1 MKRKMRKKNHPPGK
15 DLALAHRTVAGE
27 LPTHGLTKMLQLLTE
42 LESEWESF
50 LMELNTQSSRDSQ
63 LPGRKV

>member
-1 MKRKMRKKNHPPGK
+1 MKRKMRKKNHPPEK
-15 DLALAHRTVAGE
+15 DLALAHRTLAEGF
-27 LPTHGLTKMLQLLTE
+27 PTHGLTETLQLLTE
-42 LESEWESF
+42 LQSEWESF